1 MNLHDALFNWL
12 QIKRVSEARPD
23 DKAAKD
29 TLDFFAVI
37 LEEDHQLADVQVAQI
52 DDTMYHVQ
60 YKEAGE
66 MKTQKFPRE
75 LTDKLLEDIN
85 SNPKY
90 NE

>member
-12 QIKRVSEARPD
+12 QIKQVSEARPD

-37 LEEDHQLADVQVAQI
+37 LAEDHQLADVQVAEI
-52 DDTMYHVQ
+52 DERMYHVQ
-60 YKEAGE
+60 YREAGE
-66 MKTQKFPRE
+66 LKIKKFPRE
-75 LTDKLLEDIN
+75 MTDRLLEDIN

-90 NE
+90 N